1 MTLALAAWTLVQ
13 DAHSCGCSHPQ
24 ESSQVCTGAL
34 CSQMVAMLSPG
45 GNPFP
50 LLVITAG
57 GSPPPTRT
65 RHGSVG
71 LQLHRRLLTP
81 GFL

>member
-1 MTLALAAWTLVQ
+1 MTLALAAWTLVL

-57 GSPPPTRT
+57 GSPPAP
-65 RHGSVG
+65 GPVMG
-71 LQLHRRLLTP
+71 LWACSFTD
-81 GFL
+81 GF